1 MGAAVAGVVIAC
13 YQVGY
18 GIAAFG
24 AGPLQSAGVELS
36 TLFGFAAIVALAMG
50 GLSFVVT
57 RTVEIRQEQGE

>member
-1 MGAAVAGVVIAC
+1 MAGVVIAF

-18 GIAAFG
+18 GIAALG
-24 AGPLQSAGVELS
+24 VGPLESAGVELS
-36 TLFGFAAIVALAMG
+36 TIFGFAAIGALAMG